1 MRIDIRVGQAVAQVF
16 APSRLK
22 DVKRRRLYRVMLHIP
37 DHACYASTRPARHR
51 GRALPLGRHIRRWGE
66 PAMKALRAKWQSAIY
81 YTKLALHTLGLS
93 SLVAL
98 IAVIVIEFTWPT
110 ARHFFSGYPV
120 TLGLIAGLLNLIF
133 TLSVVN
139 RIIQQRDE

>member
-1 MRIDIRVGQAVAQVF
+1 
-16 APSRLK
+16 
-22 DVKRRRLYRVMLHIP
+22 
-37 DHACYASTRPARHR
+37 
-51 GRALPLGRHIRRWGE
+51 
-66 PAMKALRAKWQSAIY
+66 MKALRAKWQSAIY
-81 YTKLALHTLGLS
+81 YTKLAMHPLGLS

-110 ARHFFSGYPV
+110 ARHFFGSYPV

-139 RIIQQRDE
+139 REDYLKVLSWIAASAQYAIVIK